1 MIPFIIAGIA
11 GYAIYA
17 IKKCNS
23 DDNKVYTKESET
35 GNKSS
40 KGDVEQAGYDTLK
53 GFGNNKFINK

>member
-1 MIPFIIAGIA
+1 MVPILIAAIA

-23 DDNKVYTKESET
+23 DDNKTWQTESKT

-40 KGDVEQAGYDTLK
+40 KGDVDRAGYDTLK
-53 GFGNNKFINK
+53 GFGNTKFINK